1 MTALARMLVGEGEAE
16 HRGRLMQAAEALPA
30 AGLSP
35 VRLAP
40 KDGLSLIN
48 TSAGSAGQGA
58 LAIAD
63 ARAAFLQQQQ
73 AAALAMEALGANL
86 GILDPRL
93 QFARPAFGQEQAAS
107 GLRDLLAGVERPAP
121 AAVQDALS
129 TRCVPSIHGALL
141 AAIDNA
147 AAAVEIELNA
157 AADNP
162 LVIAEDGVVMST
174 GNFHTAALALAFETL
189 GLAIAQAAHA
199 SAARFIQ
206 LTGSGRSGLPE
217 YLSPVGG
224 ASAGFV
230 PLQKTV
236 TAILAAI
243 RHRANPGDAGSP
255 TRLGGRRGP
264 RDTSPA
270 SSRQMRGDDWLVAQT
285 DRFRTDG
292 GGAGG
297 RSARGASA
305 RAGDVGRS
313 RRRARHRRAAS

>member
-1 MTALARMLVGEGEAE
+1 
-16 HRGRLMQAAEALPA
+16 
-30 AGLSP
+30 
-35 VRLAP
+35 
-40 KDGLSLIN
+40 
-48 TSAGSAGQGA
+48 
-58 LAIAD
+58 
-63 ARAAFLQQQQ
+63 
-73 AAALAMEALGANL
+73 MEALRANL

-107 GLRDLLAGVERPAP
+107 GLRDLLAGVERHAP

-206 LTGSGRSGLPE
+206 LTGSGRSGLPK

-243 RHRANPGDAGSP
+243 RHRANPVMLDFLPVSEGVEDHATQAPLAVAKCAEMTGLWRRLIAFELMAAAQAIDLREVPALGRGTSAVHAAVRAIAAPLHEDRPLGPDA
-255 TRLGGRRGP
+255 
-264 RDTSPA
+264 DA
-270 SSRQMRGDDWLVAQT
+270 IYVALSNGKWQ
-285 DRFRTDG
+285 
-292 GGAGG
+292 A
-297 RSARGASA
+297 
-305 RAGDVGRS
+305 
-313 RRRARHRRAAS
+313 